1 METESNNTS
10 DKLVVDVK
18 EAAWRLSLSESQVRS
33 LIRTGELPSYKQ
45 GRRTLIKPEDL
56 IDFKD
61 RLEVNTFDD
70 PDLTI

>member
-1 METESNNTS
+1 LEIESNNTT
-10 DKLVVDVK
+10 DKLLIDVK
-18 EAAWRLSLSESQVRS
+18 EAAWRLSLSQSQVRS
-33 LIRTGELPSYKQ
+33 LIRTGEIPSYKK

-61 RLEVNTFDD
+61 HLEVNTFDD

>member
-1 METESNNTS
+1 LETESNNTT
-10 DKLVVDVK
+10 DKLLIDVK
-18 EAAWRLSLSESQVRS
+18 EAAWRLSLSQSQVRS
-33 LIRTGELPSYKQ
+33 LIRTGEITSYKK